1 MRHLLLKLILCVT
14 PCIGMSAASAKDL
27 YFAGFSF
34 AGNYSQNSQRYQYAE
49 SLKEEKAP
57 NGMNVLDAAL
67 KDQLSTLDRSD
78 ITLKY
83 GLGDATSGNAS
94 ALAFA
99 LQQESVEDVKRGD
112 KDVYVYRVIGDVLV
126 FDMQTKTLLLDI
138 PAMAQYQD
146 VGAPGRTSDEHKNV
160 FRHMYLDKTFG
171 ANVFAEWVRRLKDA
185 PVGKTYTSYM
195 KVRNVTIAPEA
206 EAVIPTD
213 LKQNDA
219 YQTEV
224 AQAFEYS
231 LASAQNVGLVPY
243 TKGQAIGQSMVARFA
258 NGDSF
263 TLSLPEPDFVIDIRV
278 RAFRKAQVQTN
289 ATEQFVFGAFIT
301 LDVEQPQLQTKYV
314 NADFKNL
321 NYVVLD
327 RSEGFTP
334 NDWDAYQTSLR
345 RLFIVLAQQI
355 SKRDPKTLAEM
366 TKAPDIDK
374 QMTAFKGVVDKCM

>member
-1 MRHLLLKLILCVT
+1 MRHWLLKLILCV
-14 PCIGMSAASAKDL
+14 PSFIGISAANATDL

-34 AGNYSQNSQRYQYAE
+34 SGDYSQNSQRYQYAE

-67 KDQLSTLDRSD
+67 KEQISSLDRSD
-78 ITLKY
+78 ITLRY
-83 GLGDATSGNAS
+83 DLGDTTSGNAK

-99 LQQESVEDVKRGD
+99 LQQESVEDVNRGD

-146 VGAPGRTSDEHKNV
+146 VGAPGRTSSEHKNV
-160 FRHMYLDKTFG
+160 FRKMYLDKTFG
-171 ANVFAEWVRRLKDA
+171 ANIFAEWVRRLKDA

-206 EAVIPTD
+206 EAAVPDD
-213 LKQNDA
+213 LKQNGA

-231 LASAQNVGLVPY
+231 LASAQNVGFVPY
-243 TKGQAIGQSMVARFA
+243 TKGQAIGQNMVARFA
-258 NGDSF
+258 NGSSY
-263 TLSLPEPDFVIDIRV
+263 TLNLPDPDFVIDIRV
-278 RAFRKAQVQTN
+278 RAFRQAKVQTN
-289 ATEQFVFGAFIT
+289 ATDQYVFGSFIT
-301 LDVEQPQLQTKYV
+301 LEVEQPQLQTKYV
-314 NADFKNL
+314 DADFKNL

-334 NDWDAYQTSLR
+334 NAWDAYQTSLR
-345 RLFIVLAQQI
+345 RLFTVLTQQI
-355 SKRDPKTLAEM
+355 SKRDSKTLAEM
-366 TKAPDIDK
+366 TKAPDIEK

>member
-1 MRHLLLKLILCVT
+1 MRHLLFKLILCVT
-14 PCIGMSAASAKDL
+14 PCIAMSAASAKDL

-49 SLKEEKAP
+49 SLEEEKTP
-57 NGMNVLDAAL
+57 NGMDALDAAL

-126 FDMQTKTLLLDI
+126 FDMQSKTLLLDI

-206 EAVIPTD
+206 EAVIPAD
-213 LKQNDA
+213 LMQNDA

-231 LASAQNVGLVPY
+231 LASTQNVGLVPY

-258 NGDSF
+258 NGDSY

-301 LDVEQPQLQTKYV
+301 LNVEQPQLQTKYV
-314 NADFKNL
+314 SADFKNL

-355 SKRDPKTLAEM
+355 SKPDSKTLAEM
-366 TKAPDIDK
+366 TKAPDINK
-374 QMTAFKGVVDKCM
+374 QMNAFKGVVDKCM

>member
-1 MRHLLLKLILCVT
+1 MRHLLLKLILCLT
-14 PCIGMSAASAKDL
+14 PCIAMNAANAKDL

-34 AGNYSQNSQRYQYAE
+34 AGIFAE
-49 SLKEEKAP
+49 LTALSLCRSTE
-57 NGMNVLDAAL
+57 GR
-67 KDQLSTLDRSD
+67 KDSEWHERTRCRAQGSTRRARSKRHH
-78 ITLKY
+78 TEVRP
-83 GLGDATSGNAS
+83 GRPSRRHAS
-94 ALAFA
+94 TLAFA

-146 VGAPGRTSDEHKNV
+146 VGTPGRTSEEHRRV
-160 FRHMYLDKTFG
+160 FRNMYLQVLRCQRLRGMG
-171 ANVFAEWVRRLKDA
+171 ATPEGRADRQN
-185 PVGKTYTSYM
+185 YTSYIG
-195 KVRNVTIAPEA
+195 VRNVTIAPEA
-206 EAVIPTD
+206 EAVIPD
-213 LKQNDA
+213 ALKKNDA
-219 YQTEV
+219 YRTEV

-258 NGDSF
+258 NGDSY
-263 TLSLPEPDFVIDIRV
+263 TLTLPEPDFVIDIRV
-278 RAFRKAQVQTN
+278 RAFRRAQVQSN
-289 ATEQFVFGAFIT
+289 ATEQYVFGSFIT

-314 NADFKNL
+314 SADFKNL

-345 RLFIVLAQQI
+345 RLFTVLAQQI
-355 SKRDPKTLAEM
+355 SKRDSKTLAEM

>member
-14 PCIGMSAASAKDL
+14 PCIAMSAANAKDL

-34 AGNYSQNSQRYQYAE
+34 AGDHSQNSQRYPYAE
-49 SLKEEKAP
+49 ALQEEKAP

-67 KDQLSTLDRSD
+67 REQLAALDRSD

-83 GLGDATSGNAS
+83 GFGDTHSGNAS

-112 KDVYVYRVIGDVLV
+112 KDLYVYRVIGDVLV
-126 FDMQTKTLLLDI
+126 FDMQSKALLLDI

-146 VGAPGRTSDEHKNV
+146 VGTPGRTPDEHRKV
-160 FRHMYLDKTFG
+160 FRKMYLEKSFG

-185 PVGKTYTSYM
+185 PVGKTYTSYIG
-195 KVRNVTIAPEA
+195 VRNVTIAPEA
-206 EAVIPTD
+206 EAVIHD
-213 LKQNDA
+213 ALKQDDA

-258 NGDSF
+258 NGDSYM
-263 TLSLPEPDFVIDIRV
+263 LNLPDPDFVVDIRL
-278 RAFRKAQVQTN
+278 RAFRRAQVQTS
-289 ATEQFVFGAFIT
+289 ATEQYVFGSFIT
-301 LDVEQPQLQTKYV
+301 LEVEQPQLQTKYV
-314 NADFKNL
+314 SADFKNL

-327 RSEGFTP
+327 RSAGFTP

-345 RLFIVLAQQI
+345 RLFTVLAQQI
-355 SKRDPKTLAEM
+355 SKRDSKTLAEM

>member
-1 MRHLLLKLILCVT
+1 MT
-14 PCIGMSAASAKDL
+14 PCIGVSAANATDL

-34 AGNYSQNSQRYQYAE
+34 SGDYSQNSQRYKYAE
-49 SLKEEKAP
+49 SLQEEKAP

-67 KDQLSTLDRSD
+67 KDQVSSLDRSD

-83 GLGDATSGNAS
+83 DLGDTTSGNAK

-99 LQQESVEDVKRGD
+99 LQQESVEDVPRGD

-126 FDMQTKTLLLDI
+126 FDMQTRTLLLDI

-146 VGAPGRTSDEHKNV
+146 FGAPGRTSSEHKNV
-160 FRHMYLDKTFG
+160 FRKMYLDKTFG
-171 ANVFAEWVRRLKDA
+171 ANIFAEWVRRLKDA

-206 EAVIPTD
+206 EAVIPDD

-219 YQTEV
+219 FETEV

-243 TKGQAIGQSMVARFA
+243 TKGQAIGQNMVERFA
-258 NGDSF
+258 NGNSY
-263 TLSLPEPDFVIDIRV
+263 TLNLPDPDFVIDIRV
-278 RAFRKAQVQTN
+278 RAFRQAKVQTN
-289 ATEQFVFGAFIT
+289 ATDQYVFGSFIT

-314 NADFKNL
+314 DADFKNL

-334 NDWDAYQTSLR
+334 NAWDAYQTSLLH
-345 RLFIVLAQQI
+345 LFTVLTQQI
-355 SKRDPKTLAEM
+355 SKRESKTLAEI